1 MKLIPHMWASSHQ
14 QYTILEMSESEIF
27 GVRKPI
33 KAILLSQDKRNVP
46 MEFRTLHADTC
57 EHETTQSVLNYL
69 QKALID
75 LHNVKITILFHST

>member
-1 MKLIPHMWASSHQ
+1 MNIVWSFQGFSPLLFDSDQ

-46 MEFRTLHADTC
+46 MEFRTLHADKHKGDNSYTAI
-57 EHETTQSVLNYL
+57 
-69 QKALID
+69 K
-75 LHNVKITILFHST
+75 

>member
-1 MKLIPHMWASSHQ
+1 MVLISHMWTSSHQ

-46 MEFRTLHADTC
+46 MEFRTLHAD
-57 EHETTQSVLNYL
+57 
-69 QKALID
+69 I
-75 LHNVKITILFHST
+75 ILSNNKGEKP